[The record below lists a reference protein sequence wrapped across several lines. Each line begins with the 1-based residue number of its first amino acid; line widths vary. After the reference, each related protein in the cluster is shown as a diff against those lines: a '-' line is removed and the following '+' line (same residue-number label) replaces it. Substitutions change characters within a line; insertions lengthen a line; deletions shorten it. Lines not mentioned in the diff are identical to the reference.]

1 MELVIFFIIG
11 FIVGAL
17 AIIVGFISYCSAL
30 SSKEKD
36 IYNKNISSK

>member
-1 MELVIFFIIG
+1 MELVIFFVIG
-11 FIVGAL
+11 FIVGSL
-17 AIIVGFISYCSAL
+17 AIIVGFISYCSTL